1 MEGGLRLLD
10 QTLLPSQEA
19 YVVLRTIPEV
29 VDALQRLVVRGAP
42 AIGCAA
48 AYAMVLELE
57 RRDTAEAWMRQLELN
72 GKLLKD
78 ARPTAVNLAVGVDC
92 MLRHAKR
99 IAREGAGVHPREW
112 TRMLLAQ
119 AHAFHAADEASCL
132 GLSEHA
138 QPLLHDGA
146 RILTH
151 CNAGALATGGIGTAL
166 GPIHLAAS
174 RGMRLKVYAD
184 ETRPLR
190 QGARISAWEMA
201 RHGIEVAVLPDSAAA
216 TLLRDGKV
224 DRIFVGSDRIA
235 ANGDVANK
243 IGTYPLAVMA
253 ERHGVP
259 FHVLAPATTIDPR
272 CPDGASI
279 PIEQRGAREIY
290 DREAAPQG
298 AQVYNPAFDVTPKEL
313 VHSIITEAGSFC
325 AWGEGQAGWEA
336 YVAGLR

>member
-1 MEGGLRLLD
+1 M
-10 QTLLPSQEA
+10 
-19 YVVLRTIPEV
+19 VLRTIPDV
-29 VDALQRLVVRGAP
+29 VNALQRLVVRGAP

-78 ARPTAVNLAVGVDC
+78 ARPTAVNLAVGVDF
-92 MLRHAKR
+92 MLGHAKR
-99 IAREGAGVHPREW
+99 IAREGAGAHPREW
-112 TRMLLAQ
+112 THLLLAQ
-119 AHAFHAADEASCL
+119 AFAFHAADEASCL

-174 RGMRLKVYAD
+174 RGMDLKVYAN

-190 QGARISAWEMA
+190 QGARISAWEMT

-235 ANGDVANK
+235 SNGDVANK
-243 IGTYPLAVMA
+243 VGTYPLAVMA
-253 ERHGVP
+253 DRHGVP

-279 PIEQRGAREIY
+279 PIEQRAAQEIY
-290 DREAAPQG
+290 DREAAPEG

-325 AWGEGQAGWEA
+325 AWGEGRAAWEG

>member
-1 MEGGLRLLD
+1 M
-10 QTLLPSQEA
+10 
-19 YVVLRTIPEV
+19 VLRTIPEV
-29 VDALQRLVVRGAP
+29 VDALQRLMVRGAP

-57 RRDTAEAWMRQLELN
+57 RRDTADAWMLQVERN
-72 GKLLKD
+72 GQLLKD
-78 ARPTAVNLAVGVDC
+78 ARPTAVNLAVGVDHI
-92 MLRHAKR
+92 LRQARKVS
-99 IAREGAGVHPREW
+99 REGGHPRDW
-112 TRMLLAQ
+112 TRSLLAE

-132 GLSEHA
+132 ALSEHA
-138 QPLLHDGA
+138 QSLLHDGA

-174 RGMRLKVYAD
+174 RGKRLKVYSD

-216 TLLRDGKV
+216 TLLRDGKI

-243 IGTYPLAVMA
+243 IGTYPLAVLA
-253 ERHGVP
+253 DRHGVP

-279 PIEQRGAREIY
+279 PIEQRHAEEIY
-290 DREAAPQG
+290 DRETRPQG
-298 AQVYNPAFDVTPKEL
+298 VEVYNPAFDVTPKEL
-313 VHSIITEAGSFC
+313 VRSIITEAGSFT
-325 AWGEGQAGWEA
+325 AHGDGRDHWET
-336 YVAGLR
+336 YVGGLR

>member
-1 MEGGLRLLD
+1 MRLLE
-10 QTLLPSQEA
+10 QTLLPAQEE

-42 AIGCAA
+42 AIGCTA

-78 ARPTAVNLAVGVDC
+78 ARPTAVNLAVGVDF
-92 MLRHAKR
+92 MLKHAKEVS
-99 IAREGAGVHPREW
+99 REGGHPRDW
-112 TRMLLAQ
+112 TRVLLAH

-132 GLSEHA
+132 ALSEHA
-138 QPLLHDGA
+138 QPLLHDGS

-174 RGMRLKVYAD
+174 RGKRLKVYSD

-279 PIEQRGAREIY
+279 PIEQRHADEIY
-290 DREAAPQG
+290 DRERRPQG
-298 AQVYNPAFDVTPKEL
+298 VDVYNPAFDVTPKEL

-325 AWGEGQAGWEA
+325 AWGEGQTTWEN